1 MRVIRMIRASLT
13 INFYLSYS
21 HSTYLIYS
29 PLDLIIFIFGHFI
42 GQSCRTLPINFK
54 SLRASNHTT
63 HCFAPSSFQ
72 LLSALLPL
80 PLQHCNFVHQCT
92 QSIVRQCSPLF
103 AIATT
108 SYSAKII
115 LYLTYGCSTLF
126 NLQPFSFNYFYWP
139 FYRRVPVDSKPLTAS
154 NHTVDYSAPYT
165 LPLLFALLPLPLQH
179 CNSVHQCSPL
189 LAIATTASYFAAIL
203 EPCCITSLLY
213 LTNGVHLR
221 QGSWL
226 LDFRGRMSV
235 SFCTKLIFEE
245 SGSIL
250 RVVFYH
256 KSITLIL

>member
-1 MRVIRMIRASLT
+1 MVVQP
-13 INFYLSYS
+13 
-21 HSTYLIYS
+21 HLIYS
-29 PLDLIIFIFGHFI
+29 HLALIIFIGRFI
-42 GQSCRTLPINFK
+42 GESHQTLLTNSKP
-54 SLRASNHTT
+54 LRASNHTA
-63 HCFAPSSFQ
+63 H
-72 LLSALLPL
+72 
-80 PLQHCNFVHQCT
+80 
-92 QSIVRQCSPLF
+92 
-103 AIATT
+103 
-108 SYSAKII
+108 
-115 LYLTYGCSTLF
+115 
-126 NLQPFSFNYFYWP
+126 
-139 FYRRVPVDSKPLTAS
+139 
-154 NHTVDYSAPYT
+154 YSAPYT

-226 LDFRGRMSV
+226 LDFRSRMSV

-256 KSITLIL
+256 KSVTLIL